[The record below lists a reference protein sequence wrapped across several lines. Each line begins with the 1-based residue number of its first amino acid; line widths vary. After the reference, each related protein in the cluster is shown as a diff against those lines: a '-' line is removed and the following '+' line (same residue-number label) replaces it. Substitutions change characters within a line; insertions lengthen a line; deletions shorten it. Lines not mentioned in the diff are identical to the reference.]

1 MRPVRFLESPRGVY
15 SVVREF
21 LAFYYYW
28 LRPVTENEDRRKRSK
43 GGSSLMNIATSIAV
57 CTLSAIVLEANTE
70 RPDAPQTLVP
80 YPAIRNVTLEMSLK
94 PFNVM
99 DEAYI
104 SAVCEEMFR
113 QWWPLTRHAEQVSV
127 LLWTADGSEILDY
140 RGELEAPIEWARY
153 IGIGNWKIA
162 PGSGPPEL
170 SLHERPYFYT
180 ENPPVVTY
188 EWLKRITAIIKRV
201 GGEQTGKPVRVG
213 ATFDPGPE
221 FAKSSFKFERH
232 PEVCLGDT
240 AGKGTF
246 VCCYSVLRGDTVSY
260 AGFPE
265 GIPEGTPFGTF
276 FGRQCQHFLAD
287 LGFDYI
293 WFSNGFGFGLEAW
306 GVTGAVFD
314 GETFTTSEIAG
325 VRDKIL
331 DFWQRFR
338 QECPQFP
345 IETRGTNLAAG
356 MDLAS
361 DGVPLR
367 DIYRGGFNMAP
378 PPNSPWAALD
388 GDFGLELVGHMSRIA
403 EIPGDRY
410 PFRYYTHDP
419 WWLNSPWLD
428 RYGREPH
435 DIYLPMAVARVTE
448 RGETMPPTDILFLT
462 IDNSYGEMPVEV
474 PNEVI
479 PHILRGRAD
488 SPDQPGPVVWVY
500 PFDEYHDMTF
510 GQPARVDEVL
520 FGDWFMR
527 QAVNTGFPL
536 NTVITAA
543 NLPKAL
549 AARPEVFRESVLVS
563 IVPDTGSAFER
574 TLLDMVKGGGKVLL
588 YGPTGH
594 ASDTMLSALNLRREQ
609 PLDGELQL
617 ALTADP
623 DIAHRI
629 SAPTRLHHR
638 PLTCAGGV
646 EAVLAD
652 AADAHT
658 EVRAA
663 VANDAGTRVI
673 ALSRALPEWNGGVLA
688 WVRGTNSNHYRPG
701 ARLLATDNPNEWF
714 AGEQLMRHMLT
725 AFGYTFAVDRREP
738 GDRAP
743 MVCVARCR
751 NGFFFSGY
759 HADTTVTLRLR
770 FPQGAPLLVGFETIL
785 DGGCSTYTM
794 PRAWHRECRVFVEQ
808 ADDSKLACREM
819 LSGHYGVRRR
829 IQIQNLQNATV
840 RFYPETGTEERVA
853 MVVNSPYPYV
863 ENAVEFSR
871 EDGPPGCHCLARD
884 VTGTLIISW

>member
-1 MRPVRFLESPRGVY
+1 MSFIIPLALCVISATPVSN
-15 SVVREF
+15 
-21 LAFYYYW
+21 AQAA
-28 LRPVTENEDRRKRSK
+28 
-43 GGSSLMNIATSIAV
+43 GGPLTI
-57 CTLSAIVLEANTE
+57 
-70 RPDAPQTLVP
+70 VP
-80 YPAIRNVTLEMSLK
+80 YPPVRNVTLEMSLK
-94 PFNVM
+94 PFRVM
-99 DEAYI
+99 DENAI
-104 SAVCEEMFR
+104 AAVCDEMFR

-140 RGELEAPIEWARY
+140 RGDLDTPLEWGRY
-153 IGIGNWKIA
+153 IGIGNWTVA

-170 SLHERPYFYT
+170 SLHERPYLYT
-180 ENPPVVTY
+180 EDPPVITY
-188 EWLKRITAIIKRV
+188 GWLKRITAIIKKV
-201 GGEQTGKPVRVG
+201 GAEQTGRPVRVG

-232 PEVCLGDT
+232 PEVCLGNT
-240 AGKGTF
+240 IGKGSF
-246 VCCYSVLRGDTVSY
+246 VCCYSVLHGDTVAY

-306 GVTGAVFD
+306 GATGAVFD
-314 GETFTTSEIAG
+314 GEAFHTGEIAA

-331 DFWQRFR
+331 DFWTLFR
-338 QECPQFP
+338 RECSAFP
-345 IETRGTNLAAG
+345 IETRGTNLSTG

-367 DIYRGGFNMAP
+367 SIYRGRFGMAP

-388 GDFGLELVGHMSRIA
+388 GDFGLELVGYMSKIA

-435 DIYLPMAVARVTE
+435 DIYLPMSVARVTGT
-448 RGETMPPTDILFLT
+448 GETAPPTDILFLT

-510 GQPARVDEVL
+510 GDAPRVDEVL

-527 QAVNTGFPL
+527 QAVNTGFPV
-536 NTVITAA
+536 NTVITTA
-543 NLPKAL
+543 NLSGAL
-549 AARPEVFRESVLVS
+549 AARPDVFRESVLVS
-563 IVPDTGSAFER
+563 IVPDAASGLESA
-574 TLLDMVKGGGKVLL
+574 LLRVVEGGGNVLL
-588 YGPTGH
+588 YGPLAH
-594 ASDTMLSALNLRREQ
+594 AGDVLLAALNLRRDQ
-609 PLDGELQL
+609 PVDGELRL
-617 ALTADP
+617 ELRGDP
-623 DIAHRI
+623 DITHLI
-629 SAPTRLHHR
+629 PVPTRTRHR
-638 PLTCAGGV
+638 ALTCAGGV
-646 EAVLAD
+646 ESVLAD
-652 AADAHT
+652 AGDAHT
-658 EVRAA
+658 EVRA
-663 VANDAGTRVI
+663 VVEGDAGRRVI
-673 ALSRALPEWNGGVLA
+673 ALSRKLPEWNGGVLA

-701 ARLLATDNPNEWF
+701 GRLLATDPPNEWF
-714 AGEQLMRHMLT
+714 ACEQLMRHMLT

-738 GDRAP
+738 ADRAP

-770 FPQGAPLLVGFETIL
+770 FPHGAPLLVGCETIL
-785 DGGCSTYTM
+785 DGGCATYTM

-808 ADDSKLACREM
+808 ADGSKLSCLEM
-819 LSGHYGVRRR
+819 LPGHYGVRRR
-829 IQIQNLQNATV
+829 TQIRNLQNATV
-840 RFYPETGTEERVA
+840 RFFPETGTEDRVT
-853 MVVNSPYPYV
+853 MVVNSPYPHV
-863 ENAVEFSR
+863 KNAIEFSR
-871 EDGPPGCHCLARD
+871 EDGPLGRHCVAHD
-884 VTGTLIISW
+884 VSGTLIISW